1 MLPQHLG
8 SVVGPEGVEPSPH
21 EVKAQHAP
29 LHLDPILLSERTAL
43 SLGQSEHMNSDP
55 ELVGRLGVG
64 PS

>member
-29 LHLDPILLSERTAL
+29 LHLDPILLSRTPAL
-43 SLGQSEHMNSDP
+43 SFRQSEHVNSDP
-55 ELVGRLGVG
+55 ELVGRLGVE